1 MNILIWWLITDCN
14 GVLKLKSEVD
24 AMRKRELI
32 EEKRLEAK
40 FLGVDLSELDAEA
53 LRASLEAGQVGTYV
67 VQAR

>member
-1 MNILIWWLITDCN
+1 
-14 GVLKLKSEVD
+14 
-24 AMRKRELI
+24 MRKRELI